1 MIPNG
6 DEFVEQPLPEQFRTQ
21 VTITTT
27 IIITTTITTTTTII
41 ISIVTITIITISLRT
56 QVRFSED
63 LNFYILPSN
72 VKW

>member
-21 VTITTT
+21 VTTTT
-27 IIITTTITTTTTII
+27 IIIIIIVTTTTIVI
-41 ISIVTITIITISLRT
+41 IIIVTITIITISLRT

-72 VKW
+72 VK